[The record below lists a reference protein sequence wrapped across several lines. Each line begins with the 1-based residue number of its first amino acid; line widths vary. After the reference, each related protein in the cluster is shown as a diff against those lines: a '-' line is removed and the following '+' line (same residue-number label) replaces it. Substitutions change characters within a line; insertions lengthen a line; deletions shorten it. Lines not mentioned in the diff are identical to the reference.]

1 MTVIPLCFDRKKSD
15 NFEKSQM
22 VTGGSTNDMVVT
34 LMEFRADFPTGIQIE
49 IFEVRFPHIS
59 DGHSSQDLKI
69 TKK

>member
-49 IFEVRFPHIS
+49 IFEVFNKIS
-59 DGHSSQDLKI
+59 AFL
-69 TKK
+69 

>member
-1 MTVIPLCFDRKKSD
+1 
-15 NFEKSQM
+15 M

>member
-49 IFEVRFPHIS
+49 IFEVFNNIS
-59 DGHSSQDLKI
+59 AFL
-69 TKK
+69 

>member
-1 MTVIPLCFDRKKSD
+1 MTEIPLCFDRKKSY
-15 NFEKSQM
+15 NFEKSQLIKRS
-22 VTGGSTNDMVVT
+22 STDDMVVA
-34 LMEFRADFPTGIQIE
+34 LIEFHADFPTGIQIK

>member
-1 MTVIPLCFDRKKSD
+1 MTEILLCFDRKKSD

-49 IFEVRFPHIS
+49 IFEVFNKIS
-59 DGHSSQDLKI
+59 AFL
-69 TKK
+69 